1 MESTKRTK
9 TPPVSSEQVA
19 TLTWRTWPLADR
31 WRWSWLVVV
40 LLAIVGVG
48 VWILGGGF
56 LLAIATTGGLAT
68 TLWQFFLPVE
78 YEVAAHGLRRRVLG
92 RTRLVPWHAIRA
104 YRLRPA
110 GVVFYQRSDPSNFD
124 LLRSIFVPY
133 PSDADELLCAVRQH
147 ASHATELSQ

>member
-9 TPPVSSEQVA
+9 TLPVSSEQAA

-31 WRWSWLVVV
+31 RHWSWLAVV
-40 LLAIVGVG
+40 LIAGVG
-48 VWILGGGF
+48 AGVWQLGGGF
-56 LLAIATTGGLAT
+56 VLAIAATGGLTT

-78 YEVAAHGLRRRVLG
+78 YELAAHGLRRRVLG

-110 GVVFYQRSDPSNFD
+110 GAVFYQRSDPGNYD
-124 LLRSIFVPY
+124 LLRSLFVPY
-133 PSDADELLCAVRQH
+133 PSDADDLLCAVRQH
-147 ASHATELSQ
+147 ASHAAELTG